1 MIESLQFIKGDFVVP
16 QSFQYNFKVHAG
28 EEKTINDT
36 SFLSRRGV
44 VLTLDQEIQTIA
56 EQAAK
61 KHLKKGAVVVTEIP
75 TCKIRAIVSLP
86 DFNPND
92 VASVLED
99 EDAPLLNR
107 ALSAYSV
114 GSVFKLVSAASALE
128 YGIPPE
134 TRYTCT
140 GGIQVSDGIFHC
152 YNGESHGEEDM
163 SRAIAQSCNTY
174 FVHVMQQV
182 PQAQF
187 LLMAQNLGFGS
198 SVEIA
203 PGFSSAAG
211 DLPTLDSLNI
221 PKALANFSFGQG
233 DLTATPVQIAGM
245 VNAIASGGEY
255 TAPTIYEGFVN
266 ENLQYLDRAKT
277 PATRRVMTEHT
288 ASLLRSFMEESVKEG
303 TSEKFAPAS
312 GGAGAKTATAQ
323 TGKYEDGV
331 EKVISWV
338 AGYYPQEEPRYVITV
353 MGEDGTGGGAT
364 CGPVFKE
371 IADALPLE

>member
-1 MIESLQFIKGDFVVP
+1 
-16 QSFQYNFKVHAG
+16 
-28 EEKTINDT
+28 
-36 SFLSRRGV
+36 
-44 VLTLDQEIQTIA
+44 
-56 EQAAK
+56 
-61 KHLKKGAVVVTEIP
+61 
-75 TCKIRAIVSLP
+75 
-86 DFNPND
+86 
-92 VASVLED
+92 
-99 EDAPLLNR
+99 
-107 ALSAYSV
+107 
-114 GSVFKLVSAASALE
+114 
-128 YGIPPE
+128 
-134 TRYTCT
+134 
-140 GGIQVSDGIFHC
+140 
-152 YNGESHGEEDM
+152 M

-312 GGAGAKTATAQ
+312 GGAGAKDGHCAD
-323 TGKYEDGV
+323 GKIRGRRG
-331 EKVISWV
+331 K
-338 AGYYPQEEPRYVITV
+338 GHLL
-353 MGEDGTGGGAT
+353 GGGVLPPGGA
-364 CGPVFKE
+364 
-371 IADALPLE
+371 ALCHHRNGRGWNGRRGHLWPGV